1 MIADGEEYSHYDK
14 PGIAL
19 YTDSTYMTYSRFW
32 DGTAKVSY
40 LKYDYNGNIIV
51 NPMLIIDTLY
61 ATYLKAGIA

>member
-40 LKYDYNGNIIV
+40 LKYNHNGDIIV
-51 NPMLIIDTLY
+51 KQMLIIDTVY
-61 ATYLKAGIA
+61 ATYLKAVIA